1 MQPHSEA
8 TAPAQRTPADLA
20 DTVRPTQNPLPI
32 ANRIPK
38 SPVVLNAAADRR
50 DRPCHGKMMGSTE
63 TTLKCLKE
71 ELKLWTCPVTG
82 DEARGSVWPCSGV
95 RIRRRC
101 APD

>member
-50 DRPCHGKMMGSTE
+50 DRPCHGKTVGSTE

-71 ELKLWTCPVTG
+71 ELKVWTCPVTG
-82 DEARGSVWPCSGV
+82 DEARGSAWPCSGV
-95 RIRRRC
+95 RICRRRE
-101 APD
+101 PD